1 MFSNALF
8 AAAVTLL
15 ALALFLLDACRF
27 LIPYRALL
35 WYAYRDT
42 ILFFALTLFV
52 NLTAAF
58 YSIGRRLFLKDTG
71 QKLAH
76 IEKQLR
82 SGDSISEELSRRL
95 NE

>member
-1 MFSNALF
+1 VFGNALF
-8 AAAVTLL
+8 AAATTLL
-15 ALALFLLDACRF
+15 AIALFLLDRCRF

-35 WYAYRDT
+35 WYGYRDP
-42 ILFFALTLFV
+42 ILLFALALFI

-58 YSIGRRLFLKDTG
+58 YSLGRRLFLKDTG

-82 SGDSISEELSRRL
+82 TGDTISEELSRRL
-95 NE
+95 SE

>member
-1 MFSNALF
+1 VFSNALF
-8 AAAVTLL
+8 AAATTIL
-15 ALALFLLDACRF
+15 ALTLFLVDACRF
-27 LIPYRALL
+27 LTPYRSLL
-35 WYAYRDT
+35 WYGYRNV
-42 ILFFALTLFV
+42 LLCFALALFV

-82 SGDSISEELSRRL
+82 TGDTISEELSHRL
-95 NE
+95 KE

>member
-1 MFSNALF
+1 MFGNALF
-8 AAAVTLL
+8 AAAATLV
-15 ALALFLLDACRF
+15 AIAIFLLEQCRF
-27 LIPYRALL
+27 LIPYRTLL
-35 WYAYRDT
+35 WYGYRDI
-42 ILFFALTLFV
+42 ILCFAAVLFV

-82 SGDSISEELSRRL
+82 TGDTISEELSRRL

>member
-1 MFSNALF
+1 MFANALF
-8 AAAVTLL
+8 AAATTLL

-27 LIPYRALL
+27 LVPYKALL
-35 WYAYRDT
+35 WYGYRNT
-42 ILFFALTLFV
+42 ILWFALALFV

-82 SGDSISEELSRRL
+82 SGDTISEELTRRL
-95 NE
+95 KE

>member
-1 MFSNALF
+1 VGAAKPKDRPPELTPNATWWRWF
-8 AAAVTLL
+8 
-15 ALALFLLDACRF
+15 
-27 LIPYRALL
+27 
-35 WYAYRDT
+35 
-42 ILFFALTLFV
+42 

-82 SGDSISEELSRRL
+82 TDDTISEELSHRL
-95 NE
+95 KE

>member
-1 MFSNALF
+1 MFGNALF
-8 AAAVTLL
+8 AAAATLL
-15 ALALFLLDACRF
+15 ALAIYLMDACRF
-27 LIPYRALL
+27 LLPYRSLL
-35 WYAYRDT
+35 WYGYREVLL
-42 ILFFALTLFV
+42 IFALALFV

-82 SGDSISEELSRRL
+82 TGDTISEELSRRL

>member
-1 MFSNALF
+1 MFANALF
-8 AAAVTLL
+8 AATATLL

-27 LIPYRALL
+27 LVPYRQLL
-35 WYAYRDT
+35 WYGYREV
-42 ILFFALTLFV
+42 ILLFALALFV
-52 NLTAAF
+52 NVTAAF

-82 SGDSISEELSRRL
+82 TGDSISEELSHRL